1 MFVYNGR
8 QCAESQSLLHV
19 SSGTVTTR
27 PPCHV
32 VIANATCLHGV
43 GIVNQAL
50 LMPSFHVAH
59 AAVAPVNGL
68 FGGWG
73 SISYSSPMSVVS
85 EEPPYLCAVSGKDSS
100 GRELIALLDEPPPP
114 NGAVV
119 RAREERTFAKP
130 RSMSFGAAAQLPALA
145 LAAAA
150 ALHAVGL
157 PTGCASIGASTKV
170 PAHVLIAGS
179 SGRMPALLVQ
189 MLAARGTR
197 VCVAAQGKATRLR
210 ELGAAEVIDHNEQSF
225 MSVLAE
231 RRNRPLDAVLD
242 CVGAEDAAAAQL
254 QQQAGAA
261 YVSLASPGLTTLLER
276 GALAGFSAQ
285 MRSWRRQQQPET
297 DTDAPARVW
306 EADETAAEAL
316 REVLAFIEAG
326 TVVPPAEANGAAEL
340 MECYLEHV
348 TWARDAETG
357 LRFGFPGKSM
367 WPSAPQAPRWDR
379 GLPE

>member
-1 MFVYNGR
+1 M
-8 QCAESQSLLHV
+8 L
-19 SSGTVTTR
+19 
-27 PPCHV
+27 
-32 VIANATCLHGV
+32 
-43 GIVNQAL
+43 
-50 LMPSFHVAH
+50 
-59 AAVAPVNGL
+59 APVCT
-68 FGGWG
+68 
-73 SISYSSPMSVVS
+73 SSPEHGRTWHPFRMPPGRDYLRGLPCEPNS
-85 EEPPYLCAVSGKDSS
+85 ELGADDAWLPATHVGGPNRGPTDSGGLWLYYARGCSDLEWHA
-100 GRELIALLDEPPPP
+100 GRTELVRNRAH
-114 NGAVV
+114 GAV
-119 RAREERTFAKP
+119 RAE
-130 RSMSFGAAAQLPALA
+130 
-145 LAAAA
+145 
-150 ALHAVGL
+150 
-157 PTGCASIGASTKV
+157 
-170 PAHVLIAGS
+170 
-179 SGRMPALLVQ
+179 Q

-242 CVGAEDAAAAQL
+242 CVGAEDVAAAQL
-254 QQQAGAA
+254 QQQAGAS